1 MNNNYIEVPILVLAD
16 ITEYIDYE
24 SMGLPS
30 MELPSME
37 PETEVEM
44 ATINTSHIVAF
55 WPDTDDQTVVSTVSD
70 RFLVVMPYQEF
81 KSKVHN

>member
-1 MNNNYIEVPILVLAD
+1 MHNNYIEVPILVLAD
-16 ITEYIDYE
+16 STEYIDYE
-24 SMGLPS
+24 SMG
-30 MELPSME
+30 LPSME

-44 ATINTSHIVAF
+44 ATINTRHIVAF
-55 WPDTDDQTVVSTVSD
+55 WPDTDSQTVVSTVSD